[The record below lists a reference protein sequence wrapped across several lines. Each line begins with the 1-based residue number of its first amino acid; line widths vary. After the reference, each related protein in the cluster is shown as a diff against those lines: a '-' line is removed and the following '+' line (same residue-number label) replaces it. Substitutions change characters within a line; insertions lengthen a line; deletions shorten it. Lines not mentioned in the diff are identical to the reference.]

1 MFFTYIIQSQ
11 TSGKFY
17 VGHTANL
24 DNRLR
29 EHNSGESKSTRNKGP
44 WILVHSDP
52 FATRSEAQKHEYE
65 IKSKKSS
72 ESIKRII
79 LNSKAD

>member
-1 MFFTYIIQSQ
+1 MFYTYIIQSQ
-11 TSGKFY
+11 TSGRFY
-17 VGHTANL
+17 VGHTEDL
-24 DNRLR
+24 DNRVH

-44 WILVHSDP
+44 WKLVYSESFP
-52 FATRSEAQKHEYE
+52 SRAEAQKREYE

-79 LNSKAD
+79 QNSE